1 MTIRRSSSRWS
12 DEQGHEDRTDD
23 SDRNMSVS
31 QDYTAYPLSLS
42 AESANSRLQTGQ
54 GMAVRTFGSRA
65 MDPGP
70 DENRREFLNRGHC
83 NVCR

>member
-12 DEQGHEDRTDD
+12 DGQSHEDRTDD
-23 SDRNMSVS
+23 GNRNMSVS

-42 AESANSRLQTGQ
+42 AESANSRLQTGK
-54 GMAVRTFGSRA
+54 GMAIRTFGSRA
-65 MDPGP
+65 MDPRP
-70 DENRREFLNRGHC
+70 DENRREFLNRGRR

>member
-12 DEQGHEDRTDD
+12 DEQSHEDRTDD

-42 AESANSRLQTGQ
+42 AESAASRLQTGK
-54 GMAVRTFGSRA
+54 GMAIRTYGFGT
-65 MDPGP
+65 MDPRP
-70 DENRREFLNRGHC
+70 DEDRREFLNRGRR